1 VCVIV
6 FIAFRFC
13 VFSSSFILI
22 FPRQLRNVQLL
33 WLASFGEKLCRAQ
46 ERAKSKTQLQS
57 FRETTKRAEFMTQT
71 RGPTSDPYFIYL
83 FLKSCYLEGTGVH
96 CFQAKAEIQGR
107 KIEFPA
113 LNIGY
118 YSRTTIAKIL
128 I

>member
-1 VCVIV
+1 
-6 FIAFRFC
+6 

-83 FLKSCYLEGTGVH
+83 FLKSCYLECTGGTLFSG
-96 CFQAKAEIQGR
+96 K
-107 KIEFPA
+107 
-113 LNIGY
+113 
-118 YSRTTIAKIL
+118 SRDTR
-128 I
+128 